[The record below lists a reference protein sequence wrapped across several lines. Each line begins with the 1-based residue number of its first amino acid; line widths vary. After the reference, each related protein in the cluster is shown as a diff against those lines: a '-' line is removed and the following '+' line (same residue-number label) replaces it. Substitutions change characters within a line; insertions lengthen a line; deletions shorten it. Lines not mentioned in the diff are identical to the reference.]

1 MPSVNQVFGN
11 KLAILGG
18 DFLLA
23 RASVSLARL
32 RNVEV
37 VELLSTVIEH
47 LVKGEIMQMR
57 PTNGS
62 SHLESYLR
70 KNFYKTASLMG
81 NSCLAA
87 AVLGGHGEELRH
99 ASYLYGTYVGQAFQL
114 IDDALDFEGE
124 LAKHIYLFVVNNQS
138 LSFLGS
144 ITSLGKAP
152 LADLKSGIATAPTLF
167 AAEQFPQ
174 LLPIILRK
182 FESPGDVEE
191 ALDLVQRSDGLARCR
206 RLAQVHAERA
216 IEAARVLP
224 PSRARDCLVALA
236 CKVLTRSS

>member
-1 MPSVNQVFGN
+1 MLV
-11 KLAILGG
+11 
-18 DFLLA
+18 
-23 RASVSLARL
+23 RL
-32 RNVEV
+32 SS
-37 VELLSTVIEH
+37 LSTTPSTSKV
-47 LVKGEIMQMR
+47 
-57 PTNGS
+57 S
-62 SHLESYLR
+62 
-70 KNFYKTASLMG
+70 F
-81 NSCLAA
+81 
-87 AVLGGHGEELRH
+87 
-99 ASYLYGTYVGQAFQL
+99 
-114 IDDALDFEGE
+114 LD
-124 LAKHIYLFVVNNQS
+124 IYLPKS
-138 LSFLGS
+138 LVLLVAFLSLGS